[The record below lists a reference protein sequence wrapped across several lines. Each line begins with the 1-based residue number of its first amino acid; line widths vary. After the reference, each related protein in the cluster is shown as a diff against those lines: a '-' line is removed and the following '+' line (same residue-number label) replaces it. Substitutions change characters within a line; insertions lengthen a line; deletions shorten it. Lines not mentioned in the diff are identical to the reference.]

1 MLHVFN
7 ITAMKWPNYFLILML
22 LVCFSC
28 EKVVIADEDLK
39 KQEQTD
45 KSSSGDSSDDKSG
58 GKSGDEGSAGGKD
71 SDADKD
77 GGDQNKDNQTTDK
90 DGEGG
95 NTDDSDWDEVD
106 TSDKDSYEEKDIT
119 DGDKDTGEDRET
131 RHTVEYFLTEKHLDG
146 GVWVVGYIVGTS
158 DKNSAKAAGSLHLA
172 PPFTTASNILL
183 ADSPNETDVNKM
195 MSVELPQGALRNKFN
210 LKDHPENLHRKAE
223 FHGYRE
229 EYLKILG
236 MKSPGSSGW
245 AE

>member
-1 MLHVFN
+1 
-7 ITAMKWPNYFLILML
+7 MKWPNYFLILML

-77 GGDQNKDNQTTDK
+77 GDDQNKDNPTTDK

-131 RHTVEYFLTEKHLDG
+131 RHTVEYFLTEKHLGG

-183 ADSPNETDVNKM
+183 ADSPNEADVNKM
-195 MSVELPQGALRNKFN
+195 MSVELPEGALRNKFN

-223 FHGYRE
+223 FYGYRV
-229 EYLKILG
+229 EYLKIHG
-236 MKSPGSSGW
+236 MKSPGSYGW

>member
-1 MLHVFN
+1 
-7 ITAMKWPNYFLILML
+7 MKWPNYLLILML

-77 GGDQNKDNQTTDK
+77 GDDQNKDNQTTDK

-158 DKNSAKAAGSLHLA
+158 DKSSAKAVGSLHLA
-172 PPFTTASNILL
+172 PPFITASNILL
-183 ADSPNETDVNKM
+183 ADSPNEADVNKM
-195 MSVELPQGALRNKFN
+195 MSVQLPQGALRNKFN

-223 FHGYRE
+223 FLGYRD

-236 MKSPGSSGW
+236 MKPPTSSGW

>member
-1 MLHVFN
+1 
-7 ITAMKWPNYFLILML
+7 MKRFTYILFILLIA
-22 LVCFSC
+22 CFSC
-28 EKVVIADEDLK
+28 EKVVLDEEETK

-77 GGDQNKDNQTTDK
+77 GDDQNKDNQSTDK

-119 DGDKDTGEDRET
+119 DGDKDTGEDPET
-131 RHTVEYFLTEKHLDG
+131 RHTVEYFLTAELNG
-146 GVWVVGYIVGTS
+146 GIWVAGYIVGTS
-158 DKNSAKAAGSLHLA
+158 DKSSAKAAGSLHLA

-183 ADSPNETDVNKM
+183 ADSPNEADVNKM

-236 MKSPGSSGW
+236 MRSPGSNGW